1 MTWYN
6 PDELA
11 EQADGDKTQPEF
23 DPAATEGYADIEHVG
38 DPAVADI
45 LTDHSDAL
53 AATIAGFTQD
63 YPTVSAPGF
72 SSGFSKGF
80 NSRI

>member
-1 MTWYN
+1 MTWYD

-11 EQADGDKTQPEF
+11 DQADGDQTAVEF
-23 DPAATEGYADIEHVG
+23 DPAATPDYAEIENIG

-45 LTDHSDAL
+45 LTDYSDAL
-53 AATIAGFTQD
+53 ATTIAGFTQN

-72 SSGFSKGF
+72 DSGFSAGF

>member
-1 MTWYN
+1 VTWYN
-6 PDELA
+6 PDELKD
-11 EQADGDKTQPEF
+11 EADGDQRAPEF
-23 DPAATEGYADIEHVG
+23 DPAATPGYDEIEHVG

-45 LTDHSDAL
+45 LTDYSDAL
-53 AATIAGFTQD
+53 QETIAGFTQD